1 MTATR
6 THLLRVLFC
15 LALLCLAA
23 PAVRAANAP
32 RVEAFADLPIHAHSA
47 LLMDF
52 ATGKVLFEKNPDQ
65 PIPPASLTKLMTLH
79 VAYKEIKAG
88 RLRKSDR
95 VHIPPQAYASRMPR
109 PSSLMLLG
117 PNQVVTV
124 GELMLGLA
132 VASGNDAAV
141 ALACHIAGSVGNFA
155 ARMNLEARNLGYTT
169 MRFVD
174 PSGLSP
180 ENTVTAR
187 EFADFCR
194 RYIMMH
200 PESLA
205 ELHSKRE
212 FLYPKPQNV
221 LRAGKRHARIKS
233 KLHHSRNILLGQYE
247 GVDGLKPGYIRL
259 SGNNLALTARRGDK
273 RLVAVVLGEEVLRG
287 GIGRRNLR
295 NDCTLLLDYGF
306 GGVAAVAGRLGEREN
321 RHIEEPA
328 GAPRPS
334 YLFGG
339 P

>member
-1 MTATR
+1 MTSTPHRIAR
-6 THLLRVLFC
+6 I
-15 LALLCLAA
+15 LLCLAVLCLA
-23 PAVRAANAP
+23 ARAAVAANVP
-32 RVEAFADLPIHAHSA
+32 RVDPAADLPIHAQSA
-47 LLMDF
+47 MLLDF
-52 ATGKVLFEKNPDQ
+52 ASGKVLFEKNADQ

-95 VHIPPQAYASRMPR
+95 VSIPPEAWASRMPR

-117 PNQVVTV
+117 PGQIVSV

-141 ALACHIAGSVGNFA
+141 ALACHIAGSVRNFA
-155 ARMNLEARNLGYTT
+155 ARMNLEARNMGYAT
-169 MRFVD
+169 MHFVD
-174 PSGLSP
+174 ASGLSP

-194 RYIMMH
+194 RYVLLH
-200 PESLA
+200 PESIA

-212 FLYPKPQNV
+212 FVYPKPANLAKPGRKMR
-221 LRAGKRHARIKS
+221 LRAKV
-233 KLHHSRNILLGQYE
+233 HHSHNIMLGQYE
-247 GVDGLKPGYIRL
+247 GVDGLKPGYIKL
-259 SGNNLALTARRGDK
+259 SGNNLALTAKRGERR
-273 RLVAVVLGEEVLRG
+273 LIAVILGEEVGYRG
-287 GIGRRNLR
+287 QSRRNLR

-306 GGVAAVAGRLGEREN
+306 GGITAVASRLEDRGD
-321 RHIEEPA
+321 RHLEEPA
-328 GAPRPS
+328 QRPS